1 MANTATLTA
10 LSFNL
15 GYPDP
20 GTARRAYDGR
30 GAGTGQAPKAAAGA

>member
-1 MANTATLTA
+1 MADTSA

-15 GYPDP
+15 GNPDT